1 MENIPYGL
9 LTQIFGF
16 FPLPPPLLWIT
27 ISKSKQK
34 NESIPKTKSL
44 KNSGW

>member
-9 LTQIFGF
+9 PDSNIWF